1 MARLYSNENFHRLVV
16 EGLRELGHDVLTS
29 LESGRANQR
38 IPDDEVLDFATSEGR
53 TLLTFNRLH
62 FMRLHRSTDGKHAG
76 VIVSR
81 VDHDTSALS
90 QRIDDL
96 IRNTGDLTG
105 QLLRVNRTV

>member
-29 LESGRANQR
+29 LEAGRANQR

-62 FMRLHRSTDGKHAG
+62 FMRLHRSMDGKHAG
-76 VIVSR
+76 VIVCR

-105 QLLRVNRTV
+105 QLLRVNRPV